1 MPSTS
6 ACMINV
12 LLWSG
17 CRRTSH
23 HLVEILAK
31 YVHKSSVSAIVDITN
46 RNRSPSLERAQEQS
60 LPPITTSTI
69 IFPLL
74 PELLYAP
81 FSRTSTRCLSHDDSS
96 SRFSN
101 QEPHLLFIISMRTV
115 TFPLGC
121 SLQTTCHPVP
131 PQRQTTHSLASF
143 LPTHPISLP
152 P

>member
-12 LLWSG
+12 LLLNG

-23 HLVEILAK
+23 RLAEILAR
-31 YVHKSSVSAIVDITN
+31 YVHRSSFSAIVDITN
-46 RNRSPSLERAQEQS
+46 HDRSPSLERAQEQC

-74 PELLYAP
+74 PELLYVL
-81 FSRTSTRCLSHDDSS
+81 FSRTSTKCPSHDDPY
-96 SRFSN
+96 SRSSN
-101 QEPHLLFIISMRTV
+101 QEPHPLFIISMRTV

-121 SLQTTCHPVP
+121 SLQTMYHPVP
-131 PQRQTTHSLASF
+131 PRRQTTHSLASC
-143 LPTHPISLP
+143 LPTRLISLP